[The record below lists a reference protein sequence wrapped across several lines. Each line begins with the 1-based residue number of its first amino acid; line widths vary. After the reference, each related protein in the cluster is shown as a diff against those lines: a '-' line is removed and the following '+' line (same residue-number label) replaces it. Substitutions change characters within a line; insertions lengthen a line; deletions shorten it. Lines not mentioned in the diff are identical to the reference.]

1 MTVLHN
7 MSDEVYL
14 REILR
19 PTDNLYDEN
28 GEETAAARAVSLAG
42 FRPIE
47 EAYDEMMADFKEQ
60 FDQVAQTL
68 KAKQESAC

>member
-1 MTVLHN
+1 MTIQHN
-7 MSDEVYL
+7 MSDEVYR

-19 PTDNLYDEN
+19 PADGLYDEN
-28 GEETAAARAVSLAG
+28 GDETAAARAVSLAG

-47 EAYDEMMADFKEQ
+47 EAYAEMMADFKEQ

-68 KAKQESAC
+68 KARQEPTP